1 MKPEDYKKA
10 LSAVALGEEEEE
22 RLAAAVVKKLEK
34 KRQRKRIVRRVLVPV
49 FSAAALCV
57 VAVPLAIAWAP
68 AGAPA
73 GSEPD
78 HSDPPFSEEDPP
90 SGEDPSETPEE
101 TGAFSCVYEAGGV
114 RLCLNFDLNEI
125 K

>member
-1 MKPEDYKKA
+1 MKPEEYKKA
-10 LSAVALGEEEEE
+10 LSAVALGEKEEE
-22 RLAAAVVKKLEK
+22 RLAAAVIQKLEK
-34 KRQRKRIVRRVLVPV
+34 KRQTKRIVRRVLVPV
-49 FSAAALCV
+49 FSAAALCI

-90 SGEDPSETPEE
+90 SEEDPSETIEEPE
-101 TGAFSCVYEAGGV
+101 AFSCVYEADGV
-114 RLCLNFDLNEI
+114 RLCFNFDLNEI
-125 K
+125 R

>member
-1 MKPEDYKKA
+1 MKLEEYKKA
-10 LSAVALGEEEEE
+10 LSAAALGEEEEE

-34 KRQRKRIVRRVLVPV
+34 RRQNERIVRRVLVPV
-49 FSAAALCV
+49 LSAAVLCIA
-57 VAVPLAIAWAP
+57 AVPLAFAWAP

-90 SGEDPSETPEE
+90 SEEDPSETIEE
-101 TGAFSCVYEAGGV
+101 TGAFSCVYEGDGV
-114 RLCLNFDLNEI
+114 RICMNFDLNEI
-125 K
+125 R

>member
-34 KRQRKRIVRRVLVPV
+34 KRQKKRIVRRVLVPV
-49 FSAAALCV
+49 FSAAALCI
-57 VAVPLAIAWAP
+57 VAVPLAFAWAP

-78 HSDPPFSEEDPP
+78 HSDPPFYEEDPP
-90 SGEDPSETPEE
+90 SEEDPSETTEEPE
-101 TGAFSCVYEAGGV
+101 AFSCVYEGDGV
-114 RLCLNFDLNEI
+114 RLCLNFDLNKI

>member
-1 MKPEDYKKA
+1 MKLEEYKKA
-10 LSAVALGEEEEE
+10 LSAAALGEKEQE

-34 KRQRKRIVRRVLVPV
+34 KQRKKRIVRRVLVPV
-49 FSAAALCV
+49 LSAAVLCI
-57 VAVPLAIAWAP
+57 VAVPLAFAWAP

-90 SGEDPSETPEE
+90 AEDGLPEDPE
-101 TGAFSCVYEAGGV
+101 AFSCVYEAGGV
-114 RLCLNFDLNEI
+114 RLCFNFDLNEI
-125 K
+125 R

>member
-10 LSAVALGEEEEE
+10 LSTVALGEEEEE
-22 RLAAAVVKKLEK
+22 RLAAAVIKKLEK
-34 KRQRKRIVRRVLVPV
+34 KRQKKRIVRRVLVPV
-49 FSAAALCV
+49 FSAAALCI

-78 HSDPPFSEEDPP
+78 HSRAALYRRRSAFRRRPFRNDRRPRSV
-90 SGEDPSETPEE
+90 
-101 TGAFSCVYEAGGV
+101 FL
-114 RLCLNFDLNEI
+114 RL
-125 K
+125 

>member
-1 MKPEDYKKA
+1 MKLEEYKKA
-10 LSAVALGEEEEE
+10 LSAAALGEEQE
-22 RLAAAVVKKLEK
+22 RLAAAVIKKLEK
-34 KRQRKRIVRRVLVPV
+34 KRQKKRIVRRVLVPV
-49 FSAAALCV
+49 LSAAALCV

-78 HSDPPFSEEDPP
+78 RSEPPFSEEDPP
-90 SGEDPSETPEE
+90 SEEDPSETIEEPE
-101 TGAFSCVYEAGGV
+101 AFSCVYEADGV

-125 K
+125 R

>member
-1 MKPEDYKKA
+1 MKPEEYKKA

-34 KRQRKRIVRRVLVPV
+34 KRQKKRIVRRVLVPV
-49 FSAAALCV
+49 FSAAALCI
-57 VAVPLAIAWAP
+57 VAVPLAFAWAP

-78 HSDPPFSEEDPP
+78 RSDPPFSEEDPP
-90 SGEDPSETPEE
+90 SEEDPSETIEEPE
-101 TGAFSCVYEAGGV
+101 AFSCVYEAGGV

>member
-1 MKPEDYKKA
+1 MKPEEYKKA

-34 KRQRKRIVRRVLVPV
+34 KRQKKRIVRRVLVPV
-49 FSAAALCV
+49 FSAAALCI
-57 VAVPLAIAWAP
+57 VAVPLAIAWMP

-78 HSDPPFSEEDPP
+78 HSEPPYTEEDPP
-90 SGEDPSETPEE
+90 SEEDPSETIEDPE
-101 TGAFSCVYEAGGV
+101 AFSCVYEADGV
-114 RLCLNFDLNEI
+114 RLCFDTDFNEI

>member
-22 RLAAAVVKKLEK
+22 RLAAAVVKRLEK

-57 VAVPLAIAWAP
+57 VAGPLAIAWAP

-73 GSEPD
+73 GPEPD
-78 HSDPPFSEEDPP
+78 LSDAPFSEEDPP